1 MRLRRLNFRDD
12 LATYKL
18 DQYISFSSL
27 SNRQCWGLQIW
38 THFIYAAIWEQH
50 LPRFEIVSVSLISS
64 IYCLAR
70 FVYRGLETDPC
81 EADNSLCYNDWIL
94 ESRYQISFY
103 FQMHTLTHLQPII
116 SVVKL
121 HFNFFF
127 IFKIPKFPTR
137 KMGILL
143 LLLSSRE
150 IIFAKQFSLIF
161 KRRLMRVF
169 HIEDFESFRFWY
181 FFTDTYQ
188 KNLPMIGVN

>member
-121 HFNFFF
+121 HFNFFLF
-127 IFKIPKFPTR
+127 LKSRSFVHGKWGYCYCYYHQGKLSLQSSFHSYLNVVWWEDSILKIWR
-137 KMGILL
+137 AL
-143 LLLSSRE
+143 
-150 IIFAKQFSLIF
+150 
-161 KRRLMRVF
+161 
-169 HIEDFESFRFWY
+169 DFDI
-181 FFTDTYQ
+181 FFTDTNQ